1 MNDVKNASSNR
12 ADEVEGRKPAEKAA
26 TRPGYLRK
34 ADAARY
40 LGISIRTLTLWMRQ
54 RVVAYMKM
62 SHKVCLFRQF
72 DLDAAMD
79 RFRLKAVGE

>member
-1 MNDVKNASSNR
+1 MNDVIKASSNQ
-12 ADEVEGRKPAEKAA
+12 ADEAAGRK
-26 TRPGYLRK
+26 TTQPGYLRK

-54 RVVAYMKM
+54 RVVAHMKM
-62 SHKVCLFRQF
+62 SHKVCLFRQA
-72 DLDAAMD
+72 DLDTAMD